1 MKKQSLSIV
10 IATVLGLAL
19 VPGAFAQP
27 VNGDQNDNSMLYQ
40 PNVDLTS
47 LSQNQFSGIVG
58 GQIITPYYYNV
69 SVNYLGYADPTGA
82 ALTTNH
88 TITIWGASG
97 WPGGGNYA
105 TPGAVVA
112 SATVPAGT
120 PSLWANGYAW
130 VKISTVTLDFQSVYN
145 VGATVVAG
153 QDNWGNFLANTDT
166 VSSPD
171 PYNNGQIT
179 WNVSPNGT
187 GPANS
192 GPTYGP
198 FIQADNGSQYT
209 AYNQAIYDF
218 NTSDAGNPNPTINI
232 SGNDSIYSA
241 VNLGYNIIV
250 APVTLSIT
258 KSGSNVILS
267 WPNGT
272 LQQSTNVGG
281 TYSDI
286 IGATS
291 PYTNSISGTQNFFR
305 VKVQ

>member
-1 MKKQSLSIV
+1 MNRKTSQFGKMKTYLSI
-10 IATVLGLAL
+10 AAAL
-19 VPGAFAQP
+19 SCLVVNPAAFAQ

-58 GQIITPYYYNV
+58 GQIITPYYFNA
-69 SVNYLGYADPTGA
+69 SVNYLGYADPMGA
-82 ALTTNH
+82 ALTSSH
-88 TITIWGASG
+88 TITIWGGPAN

-105 TPGAVVA
+105 ANGAVIA
-112 SATVPAGT
+112 SATVAAGT
-120 PSLWANGYAW
+120 PTLWANGYAW
-130 VKISTVTLDFQSVYN
+130 VQIPTVTLTYQSVYN

-153 QDNWGNFLANTDT
+153 QDNWGNLLVNTDT
-166 VSSPD
+166 SGNPD

-209 AYNQAIYDF
+209 AYNQGIYDS
-218 NTSDAGNPNPTINI
+218 NISDAGNPNPSFNI

-241 VNLGYNIIV
+241 VNLGYNITP
-250 APVTLSIT
+250 APEPGSLSLAALGTALLIGFRLKHKT
-258 KSGSNVILS
+258 QKSVS
-267 WPNGT
+267 
-272 LQQSTNVGG
+272 
-281 TYSDI
+281 
-286 IGATS
+286 
-291 PYTNSISGTQNFFR
+291 
-305 VKVQ
+305 